1 MACGHDN
8 RDTAKFCLTC
18 GQRLAHVCGSCGA
31 ELPGGA
37 RFCDECGTPVG
48 LEIAPG
54 PRAPSDASPSPQA
67 YTPQHLAAK
76 ILMSRSALEG
86 ERKPV
91 TVLFAD
97 CMGSTAMAE
106 RLDPE
111 EVHGIMDRCFRILA
125 EEVHRYEGTINQFT
139 GDGIMAL
146 FGAPIAHEDAPE
158 RAVRAALAMQS
169 ALQAYHDELER
180 ERGIDFRMRI
190 GINTGPVVVGK
201 IGDDLRMDYTAIGDT
216 TNLAARLQ
224 TAAAPGSV
232 LISPNTAKLVGSR
245 FVTRPVGPLQ
255 LKGKARPVEA
265 FEVVRAAPRAPLVA
279 PSEHGLTPLVG
290 RVHEL
295 AILETIFR
303 RVASEHGQVVFVVG
317 EAGIGKS
324 RLLYEF
330 RQRLHAEA
338 TTWIEG
344 RCISFG
350 RGIPFLPIIDA
361 VKSAFG
367 IDEAD
372 AEAGIIDKIA
382 HGLSA
387 LGPEMPAAAPYLRA
401 LLAVDPG
408 APEVAAMDA
417 GARRFATFDALKRLM
432 LALARRQPLV
442 VLIEDLH
449 WLDPASE
456 EFLTYIID
464 AVAAAR
470 ILILCTHRPGY
481 QTPLGDRSYF
491 QRLSLQPLPPDE
503 AAAIAAAMLATRAL
517 PDDARTLITKKAEG
531 NPFFVEEVTK
541 SLVELGVLRRD
552 GERYA
557 LDQAPDEIAIPN
569 RIQDVIMARIDR
581 LGDEPK
587 RAMQVASV
595 IGREFA
601 VRLLQRATEVGD
613 RVTALVGE
621 LRALELIYEK
631 SGVPELAYMFKHAL
645 THDVAYESLLL
656 QRRKQLHLTI
666 GRAIEDLYAERLT
679 EYWETLAHHYLR
691 AEAWDKA
698 FDYLVKAGDK
708 ARLAFANH
716 EAAQFY
722 NRALEVA
729 PHLQIST
736 AQRAAIMRDKAWA
749 HMCISEFSQAV
760 DAYREAM
767 QLSPDGLERAEIAT
781 YLGVAL
787 WYAHEFDAAIE
798 VADEAFRL
806 AEVGNDAGLK
816 GGARAIVGVVQL
828 VRGQL
833 DGCMESMTE
842 AARYMRGGAKHPLLG
857 PWVDSSL
864 ALHANWQGNYPTA
877 LQCIE
882 PLLDELRGSNQLF
895 TLVQVSSHC
904 GITLG
909 GAGYYGRALSFLDES
924 IALTE
929 SIGDRFW
936 RARMWNTRGWVLQE
950 LGAFEAADESNRRCL
965 EISRQLG
972 SLRMTPELIGNAAC
986 NLADAALARGDL
998 VGAEPYL
1005 AEVAAILADSRN
1017 EWMTWRYRMHYE
1029 LSAAELAIARGELAQ
1044 ARKLIESCLVAAQ
1057 RTNSRKYIAKA
1068 TRLLAACHLAAGDLA
1083 ASEQLM
1089 GTALEIARAM
1099 GNPPQLWHSLV
1110 VRGRV
1115 LHALG
1120 RRDEAARLW
1129 GEAQSSIA
1137 SVSQHLP
1144 PDLQSTLRHS
1154 PVGATVDE
1162 LVN

>member
-1 MACGHDN
+1 
-8 RDTAKFCLTC
+8 
-18 GQRLAHVCGSCGA
+18 
-31 ELPGGA
+31 
-37 RFCDECGTPVG
+37 
-48 LEIAPG
+48 
-54 PRAPSDASPSPQA
+54 
-67 YTPQHLAAK
+67 
-76 ILMSRSALEG
+76 
-86 ERKPV
+86 ERKQV

-97 CMGSTAMAE
+97 CIGSTAMAE

-111 EVHGIMDRCFRILA
+111 DVHGIMDRCFRMLA
-125 EEVHRYEGTINQFT
+125 EQVHRFEGTINQFT

-158 RAVRAALAMQS
+158 RAVRAALEMQS
-169 ALQAYHDELER
+169 ALQAYHDELHR

-224 TAAAPGSV
+224 SAAAPGSV
-232 LISPNTAKLVGSR
+232 LISQNTAKLVGAR
-245 FVTRPVGPLQ
+245 FVLQPVGALQ
-255 LKGKARPVEA
+255 LKGKSAPVEA
-265 FEVVRAAPRAPLVA
+265 FEVLRAAPRAPLVA

-290 RVHEL
+290 RTDEL

-303 RVASEHGQVVFVVG
+303 RVIAGHGQVVFVAG

-324 RLLYEF
+324 RLLHEF
-330 RQRLHAEA
+330 RQRLLGEP
-338 TTWIEG
+338 TTWLVG

-367 IDEAD
+367 IEEAD
-372 AEAGIIDKIA
+372 TDTDIIDKIEL
-382 HGLSA
+382 GLTA
-387 LGPEMPAAAPYLRA
+387 LDAQMLAAAPYLRA

-417 GARRFATFDALKRLM
+417 GARRFATFAALKQLL

-456 EFLTYIID
+456 EFLTYIVD
-464 AVAAAR
+464 SVATAR
-470 ILILCTHRPGY
+470 ILIVCTHRPGY
-481 QTPLGDRSYF
+481 QSPLGDRSYF
-491 QRLSLQPLPPDE
+491 QRLSVQPLPPGE
-503 AAAIAAAMLATRAL
+503 AAAIAAGMLSAGSL
-517 PDDARTLITKKAEG
+517 PDDVRTLITEKAEG

-541 SLVELGVLRRD
+541 SLLELGALRRD
-552 GERYA
+552 GDRYA
-557 LDQAPDEIAIPN
+557 LDRAPDEIAIPN

-587 RAMQVASV
+587 RAMQIASV

-621 LRALELIYEK
+621 LRSLELIYEK

-656 QRRKQLHLTI
+656 QRRKQLHHTI
-666 GRAIEDLYAERLT
+666 GDAIEELYIDRLT

-716 EAAQFY
+716 EAVEFY
-722 NRALEVA
+722 QQALDVA
-729 PHLQIST
+729 SRLDVGP
-736 AQRAAIMRDKAWA
+736 AQRAAISGNKAWA
-749 HMCISEFSQAV
+749 HMCISEFPQAI
-760 DAYREAM
+760 DAYRDAIR
-767 QLSPDGLERAEIAT
+767 LSPDPVDRANLAT
-781 YLGVAL
+781 YLGVAH
-787 WYAHEFDAAIE
+787 WYAHEFDSALE
-798 VADEAFRL
+798 VAEEAFR
-806 AEVGNDAGLK
+806 VGDAANDPVIK
-816 GGARAIVGVVQL
+816 GGACAIVGVVRL

-833 DGCMESMTE
+833 EGCMESMAD
-842 AARYMRGGAKHPLLG
+842 AARHMRDSVKHPLLG

-864 ALHANWQGNYPTA
+864 ALHANWRGDYAAA
-877 LQCIE
+877 LRHIE

-895 TLVQVSSHC
+895 ALVQVSSHC
-904 GITLG
+904 AITLG
-909 GAGYYGRALSFLDES
+909 SAGRYAQALAFLNES

-950 LGAFEAADESNRRCL
+950 LGAFEAADEANRRCI
-965 EISRQLG
+965 EIARQLG

-998 VGAEPYL
+998 AGAEPYL
-1005 AEVAAILADSRN
+1005 AEVAAILGDPRN

-1029 LSAAELAIARGELAQ
+1029 LAAAELACARGDLTR
-1044 ARKLIESCLVAAQ
+1044 ARLLTESCLAAAH
-1057 RTNSRKYIAKA
+1057 RTASRKYTAKA
-1068 TRLLAACHLAAGDLA
+1068 TRILAACHLAAGDVA
-1083 ASEQLM
+1083 AAEPL
-1089 GTALEIARAM
+1089 THNALEVARAV
-1099 GNPPQLWHSLV
+1099 GNPPQLWHALV
-1110 VRGRV
+1110 ARGRA
-1115 LHALG
+1115 LHGLG
-1120 RRDEAARLW
+1120 RRDEAGRVW
-1129 GEAQSSIA
+1129 KEAQAAIA
-1137 SVSQHLP
+1137 SVSQQLP
-1144 PDLQSTLRHS
+1144 AEVQSALQHS
-1154 PVGATVDE
+1154 PIAASVDE
-1162 LVN
+1162 LLN